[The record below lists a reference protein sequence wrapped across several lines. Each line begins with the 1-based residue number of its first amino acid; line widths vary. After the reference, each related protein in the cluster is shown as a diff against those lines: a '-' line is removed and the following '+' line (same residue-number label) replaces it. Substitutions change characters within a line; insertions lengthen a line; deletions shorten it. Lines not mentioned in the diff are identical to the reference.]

1 MQPNFLRSVNID
13 NLYHE
18 IETYVS
24 NNQMQ
29 SFLIFAW
36 FVTFLNSV
44 LFNSNQTSKIHQLKQ
59 TIVELTDHN
68 SELDIENERLESK
81 VKSLTQQLE
90 HFQIDNLALNATI
103 HKLNDRN
110 QTLCESLGDFIKYKK
125 RKIDITDNAEELTH
139 NYNLRNRKIVNYSGQ
154 DSNHHEHDSDYEQ
167 SVKK

>member
-44 LFNSNQTSKIHQLKQ
+44 LFNSNQSSRINQLKH
-59 TIVELTDHN
+59 TIVDLTDHN

-81 VKSLTQQLE
+81 VKSLTQELE
-90 HFQIDNLALNATI
+90 HFQMENLALNATI

-110 QTLCESLGDFIKYKK
+110 QTLCESLGDFLKYKK
-125 RKIDITDNAEELTH
+125 RKIDVTEDAEESTH
-139 NYNLRNRKIVNYSGQ
+139 NYNLRNRKSVNYSGQ

>member
-1 MQPNFLRSVNID
+1 MQPNFLKSVNID

-29 SFLIFAW
+29 CFLIFAW

-44 LFNSNQTSKIHQLKQ
+44 LFNSNQSSKIHQLKH

-68 SELDIENERLESK
+68 SELDCENERLESK
-81 VKSLTQQLE
+81 VKSLSQQLE
-90 HFQIDNLALNATI
+90 HFQMDNLALNATI
-103 HKLNDRN
+103 QKLNDRN
-110 QTLCESLGDFIKYKK
+110 QTLCESLGDFLKYKK
-125 RKIDITDNAEELTH
+125 RKIETTEDAESTH
-139 NYNLRNRKIVNYSGQ
+139 NYNLRNRKSVNYSGQ
-154 DSNHHEHDSDYEQ
+154 DSNHNEHDSDYEQ